1 MSKRYTLKL
10 LFGARM
16 GAVFGALVGLV
27 LGIIYSFGGL
37 IVDLGVTLGWI
48 TSAET
53 PGLSWGTVLA
63 FGALIGMPIIFAIP
77 GIVLGTIAALLA
89 GAFGRR

>member
-1 MSKRYTLKL
+1 M
-10 LFGARM
+10 
-16 GAVFGALVGLV
+16 FGALIGLV
-27 LGIIYSFGGL
+27 LGIIYSVGGL
-37 IVDLGVTLGWI
+37 IVDASVTLGWI

-77 GIVLGTIAALLA
+77 GVVLGAIAALVG
-89 GAFGRR
+89 GALNRH